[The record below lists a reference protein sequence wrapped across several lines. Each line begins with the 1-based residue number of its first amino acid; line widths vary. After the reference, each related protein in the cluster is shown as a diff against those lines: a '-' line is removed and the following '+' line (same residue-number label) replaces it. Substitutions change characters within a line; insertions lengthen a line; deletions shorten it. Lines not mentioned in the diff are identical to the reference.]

1 MNLGLPVIVDIT
13 ISLILIYFALSLLSS
28 EIQELLTTV
37 LQWRAVHLKQSIEGL
52 LVGNDAKR
60 LSEAR
65 ELANEIYA
73 NPLLCSLN
81 HTSKEGLA
89 NSIRKPLE
97 GASKILKSDE
107 SKRVFGEQ
115 TSGPS
120 YIPSEVFSTSLLKTF
135 DFVGIYRKLVACRLK
150 LRLKEMVIDQSNYD
164 QRLQEEVDLILTA
177 FETKKISLN
186 KAMQRLAEEAKK
198 YEEIFNQ
205 EDFQRYFSSPEVVER
220 FAEKMQISLSDTIRG
235 VRKYLAL
242 KQESSLT
249 IFQDLDDNIS
259 FDDAKT
265 YLQKLRQQNPHIDK
279 VFPNSADQTL
289 LIFTLII
296 TSPEIRSLIEALP
309 PIPPA
314 LGDNLENLA
323 DQALSKID
331 NLLQEGNQFE
341 QEVAAWF
348 DHSMERAHGVYKR
361 NSKIVT
367 MIIALAI
374 AVAANADTFYMIDQ
388 FANEKA
394 LSASVIQVIN
404 KLPLDTLEQPEQ
416 ISDKINELTVNTS
429 LPIGWQPET
438 IQGQQRRAF
447 ILLKPL
453 PFLVQRI
460 PGWIVTGLAI
470 SMGAVFWYELLKKFV
485 DIKNVGKQPSANN
498 FNSKR

>member
-28 EIQELLTTV
+28 EIQELLTTL

-52 LVGNDAKR
+52 LVGNDPKQ

-65 ELANEIYA
+65 ELANEIYT

-97 GASKILKSDE
+97 GASKILKSDK

-135 DFVGIYRKLVACRLK
+135 DFVGIYRKLVTCRLK
-150 LRLKEMVIDQSNYD
+150 VTLKKMVIDQSNYD

-177 FETKKISLN
+177 FEAKKISLT
-186 KAMQRLAEEAKK
+186 KAIQRLAEEAKK
-198 YEEIFNQ
+198 DEEIFNQ
-205 EDFQRYFSSPEVVER
+205 EDFQRYFSSPESIER

-235 VRKYLAL
+235 VRQFLTL
-242 KQESSLT
+242 KQNLTEKSLPL
-249 IFQDLDDNIS
+249 IPEELGDSLS
-259 FDDAKT
+259 FEDAKT
-265 YLQKLRQQNPHIDK
+265 YLQKLREENSEIDK
-279 VFPNSADQTL
+279 VLTNSAAQTFL
-289 LIFTLII
+289 LLVLII

-331 NLLQEGNQFE
+331 NLVQEGNQFE

-348 DHSMERAHGVYKR
+348 DRSMERSVGVYKR
-361 NSKIVT
+361 NSKVIG

-374 AVAANADTFYMIDQ
+374 AVAANADTFYMIDK
-388 FANEKA
+388 FANEKV
-394 LSASVIQVIN
+394 LSASVIQVVN

-416 ISDKINELTVNTS
+416 ISDTINELIVNTS

-438 IQGQQRRAF
+438 IQDQQRSTF
-447 ILLKPL
+447 VILRSL
-453 PFLVQRI
+453 PFLAQRI
-460 PGWIVTGLAI
+460 PGWIITGLAI

-485 DIKNVGKQPSANN
+485 DIKNVGKQSSAN
-498 FNSKR
+498 S